1 MKFVFITLFPELI
14 AGAASVSIL
23 GRAQKEGLIEV
34 LCVNPRDY
42 ATDRHRSVDDTT
54 CGGGAGMVLRVDT
67 YLAAL
72 EKARCLAP
80 DALVAALTPVGETL
94 CQARVT
100 ALSRAGRDLIFFA
113 AIMKGSMSG
122 S

>member
-42 ATDRHRSVDDTT
+42 ATDRHRSVDDQPAAAVPAWS
-54 CGGGAGMVLRVDT
+54 CRVDT

-72 EKARCLAP
+72 EKRQVPRPGMHLW
-80 DALVAALTPVGETL
+80 L
-94 CQARVT
+94 R
-100 ALSRAGRDLIFFA
+100 
-113 AIMKGSMSG
+113 
-122 S
+122 

>member
-54 CGGGAGMVLRVDT
+54 
-67 YLAAL
+67 
-72 EKARCLAP
+72 
-80 DALVAALTPVGETL
+80 
-94 CQARVT
+94 
-100 ALSRAGRDLIFFA
+100 
-113 AIMKGSMSG
+113 
-122 S
+122 

>member
-1 MKFVFITLFPELI
+1 M
-14 AGAASVSIL
+14 SIL

>member
-54 CGGGAGMVLRVDT
+54 CGGGAGMVMKPEVW
-67 YLAAL
+67 A
-72 EKARCLAP
+72 ECL
-80 DALVAALTPVGETL
+80 D
-94 CQARVT
+94 
-100 ALSRAGRDLIFFA
+100 DLLFHHIPYVSDY
-113 AIMKGSMSG
+113 I
-122 S
+122 